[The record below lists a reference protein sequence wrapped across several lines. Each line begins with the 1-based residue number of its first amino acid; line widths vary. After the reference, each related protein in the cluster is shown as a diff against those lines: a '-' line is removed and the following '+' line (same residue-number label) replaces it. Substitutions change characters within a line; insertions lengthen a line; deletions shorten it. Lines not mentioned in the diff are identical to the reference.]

1 MDKVTV
7 CSSCDLVVKLD
18 EHDQYCPRCGKKLLS
33 TKNPVNSDIAV
44 VSVSAIIFL
53 IISIVEP
60 YMSINSM
67 GLTANMSL
75 LSIVDILEKQ
85 WGGLLYCFL
94 FFTFFAPLYVLVTIF
109 CTCGLKFKPNILVGK
124 IYSFNHKMCMVDV
137 FILGIIVSLVKLT
150 SLAEVVFYTG
160 FYTSFI
166 FSILLLWCC
175 INYKPEKLWNE
186 IKPQEKIDLNVG
198 DNAKDQ
204 QVKCCHECGYI
215 YKSTNTVDT
224 CPRCKAKN
232 EYRISNSIVKSCCL
246 LIAALIFYLPS
257 NLYPVMY
264 TEFLFRTT
272 GSNIIDGVVA
282 MWKMNSY
289 FVAIVILVASI
300 FIPAFKILSLGYI
313 LYVSSKA
320 NTYNKLKLSK
330 LYRCVLFIG
339 RWSLIDV
346 YVVII
351 MSSIVRIGGILTIY
365 PGFAIVCFCSVVL
378 ITIFSAESFDER
390 LIWDDK
396 NEK

>member
-1 MDKVTV
+1 
-7 CSSCDLVVKLD
+7 
-18 EHDQYCPRCGKKLLS
+18 
-33 TKNPVNSDIAV
+33 
-44 VSVSAIIFL
+44 
-53 IISIVEP
+53 
-60 YMSINSM
+60 
-67 GLTANMSL
+67 
-75 LSIVDILEKQ
+75 
-85 WGGLLYCFL
+85 
-94 FFTFFAPLYVLVTIF
+94 
-109 CTCGLKFKPNILVGK
+109 
-124 IYSFNHKMCMVDV
+124 MCMVDV

-150 SLAEVVFYTG
+150 SLAEVVFYRG

-215 YKSTNTVDT
+215 YKSTNAVDT

-282 MWKMNSY
+282 MWEMNSY

-320 NTYNKLKLSK
+320 NDYNKLKLSK